1 MSGVATYVVLLRGV
15 NVGGARPLPMAALRD
30 ALAAAGYRK
39 VRTYV
44 QSGNVVLESRA
55 SAGSV
60 AEGVRA
66 EIARSFGL
74 DVSVIVRSA
83 SQLEQVA
90 AHNPFLRPGAEA
102 GRQLHVAFLA
112 GRPDADGVAA
122 LDPQR
127 AAPEELQVSGTEI
140 YLWCPNGLGRS
151 KVLTGVERRLG
162 TAMTVRNWR
171 TVTELLRLASDAG

>member
-1 MSGVATYVVLLRGV
+1 VVF
-15 NVGGARPLPMAALRD
+15 
-30 ALAAAGYRK
+30 
-39 VRTYV
+39 
-44 QSGNVVLESRA
+44 ESRA

-66 EIARSFGL
+66 EIARSFDL
-74 DVSVIVRSA
+74 DVSVVVRSA
-83 SQLEQVA
+83 AQLEEVA

-112 GRPDADGVAA
+112 GRPDPDAVAA
-122 LDPQR
+122 LDPHR
-127 AAPEELQVSGTEI
+127 AAPDELQVRGTEI

-171 TVTELLRLASDAG
+171 TVTELLRLASGAG

>member
-1 MSGVATYVVLLRGV
+1 
-15 NVGGARPLPMAALRD
+15 
-30 ALAAAGYRK
+30 
-39 VRTYV
+39 
-44 QSGNVVLESRA
+44 
-55 SAGSV
+55 
-60 AEGVRA
+60 
-66 EIARSFGL
+66 
-74 DVSVIVRSA
+74 
-83 SQLEQVA
+83 
-90 AHNPFLRPGAEA
+90 
-102 GRQLHVAFLA
+102 VAFLA